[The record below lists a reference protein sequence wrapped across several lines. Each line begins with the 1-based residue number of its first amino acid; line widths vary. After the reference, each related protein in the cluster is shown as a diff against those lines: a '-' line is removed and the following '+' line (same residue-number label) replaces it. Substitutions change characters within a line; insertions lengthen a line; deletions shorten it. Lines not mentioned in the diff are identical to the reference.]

1 MGEEVD
7 KRVMEAADA
16 LVAAFDGLREAK
28 LALDDPRL
36 SSSADQQRNQGF
48 SQAAN
53 RTESAARK
61 AEEALRRALVAA
73 AVRRNPADFAC
84 YRLADGRLAGAR
96 AEWRS
101 AAREEDAS
109 GKAARLSIAVALL
122 EQGLDAAKDLIFGEA
137 PAADAAANGSE
148 GSAAMFVR
156 GAQRPLGG

>member
-1 MGEEVD
+1 
-7 KRVMEAADA
+7 MEAADA
-16 LVAAFDGLREAK
+16 LVGAFDALREAK

-36 SSSADQQRNQGF
+36 SSSSDQQRNQGF

-53 RTESAARK
+53 RTESAAK
-61 AEEALRRALVAA
+61 KGEEALRRALVAA
-73 AVRRNPADFAC
+73 AVRRSAADFAC

-122 EQGLDAAKDLIFGEA
+122 EQGLDAAKDLIFRE
-137 PAADAAANGSE
+137 AADAEAAANGFDD
-148 GSAAMFVR
+148 SAAMFVR
-156 GAQRPLGG
+156 TAQRPPAGQPSG